1 MPPLLKAQN
10 LTKYYPGTTAL
21 QKISLT
27 LEANTILGLLGPNG
41 SGKSTF
47 MRLAAGQT
55 RPSAGEI
62 FIKGMY
68 PGILQTKALTSYM
81 PEYDYIYNWMT
92 VKESI
97 NFFSSFFPSFQEERT
112 AEMLDF
118 MKIPLQKNV
127 GRLSHGLRARLKL
140 VLAFSWDA
148 ALILLDE
155 PLSGIDPASR
165 EKIIEGILRNFSGE
179 GKSIIISTHLVNE
192 VEPLLNRVIFLRVGE
207 IVMDGDA
214 DEMRAKFGYSLD
226 QIIRRELL

>member
-1 MPPLLKAQN
+1 M
-10 LTKYYPGTTAL
+10 G
-21 QKISLT
+21 
-27 LEANTILGLLGPNG
+27 
-41 SGKSTF
+41 
-47 MRLAAGQT
+47 
-55 RPSAGEI
+55 
-62 FIKGMY
+62 
-68 PGILQTKALTSYM
+68 
-81 PEYDYIYNWMT
+81 
-92 VKESI
+92 
-97 NFFSSFFPSFQEERT
+97 
-112 AEMLDF
+112 
-118 MKIPLQKNV
+118 
-127 GRLSHGLRARLKL
+127 LSHGLRARLKL

-192 VEPLLNRVIFLRVGE
+192 MEPLLNRVIFLRAGE